1 MSQQGL
7 LKEGSSGAPNI
18 ETITGNSGGPVG
30 PDGAFNI
37 NVVGSAPIDVTGNPG
52 TNTLTIDTDGSVATD
67 YPVDNGGPG
76 IPSSDSLAVLGS
88 TASDFTGSGLETHV
102 GATTDEIY
110 LENRRWI
117 TQYVV
122 DSSTTVGERGTYST
136 IQAAINAADAA
147 GGGIIIIRAGTY
159 TEDLTIPGNIDLR
172 GAGSSVG
179 DQATIDGTHTLTVD
193 DSITISDLSFQNS
206 GAGDIF
212 TISSG
217 TEFFVM
223 NDCFFFMGANGLLTS
238 AVSTV
243 ISYIKDSLIISNSTD
258 PILNLSAGIFLCLR
272 STVGTFGSNGTFG
285 ASGTANLQ
293 IESSNF
299 SHTIT
304 AEDTSSVTF
313 IHSSCGIGGSAPA
326 FNVVDAGAS
335 LLATQCY
342 VDCSDAGGDFAV
354 GAGTFEYGDLTLNGS
369 ATGIAGTLTESYL
382 DWKPYS
388 TAGAS
393 EPAVVKGTCGFDSAM
408 FSVTDGFVTATGTL
422 PIQFD
427 TDSGSAVPASG
438 IIEILGGNGTTSS
451 GSGNT
456 VTVEMQS
463 PFTGDF
469 TFTDSTAADTEILTV
484 SNTDNTAASDSG
496 ASLQVNVGG
505 TTQTGDP
512 YISLGTGSSIAY
524 SLGTDTDD
532 SQIFKI
538 NTDSASSV
546 TPSTGSEIF
555 LLNSSSDSAIGTLS
569 LGHDGVPEIDINFT
583 INGSAL
589 EAILSI
595 DAQGAT
601 DLGGIIDH
609 RHTNTAAF
617 GANWIG
623 LRSRGTHA
631 SSTIVQNNDVLSR
644 ILAGG
649 YDGTDYAQS
658 AEIRAEVDGTP
669 GANDMPGRWVFL
681 TSPDGSQTPTEA
693 LRISQDQSISFTQ
706 YTQNSLLYIGAS
718 GLVTEIGPLSDG
730 ELIIGDTGNP
740 PQASTLTA
748 GTGISISNAAGSITI
763 DSSGGGI
770 SWTEVTVTG
779 ATAMSVNNGYV
790 ANNAGTVGLTL
801 PATASIGDVIK
812 VDGKG
817 AGGWS
822 IGQNAGQTIHFLA
835 QDTTTG
841 AGGSLASTTQYDCV
855 TLRCITAN
863 TDFVVEAVTGNLTVT

>member
-7 LKEGSSGAPNI
+7 LKKGSSGAPNI

-67 YPVDNGGPG
+67 YPVDNGSPG

-117 TQYVV
+117 TEYVV

-136 IQAAINAADAA
+136 IQAAINAADSA
-147 GGGIIIIRAGTY
+147 GGGVIIIRPGTY

-172 GAGSSVG
+172 GSGSSLG
-179 DQATIDGTHTLTVD
+179 DQATIEGTHTLTVD

-238 AVSTV
+238 SVSTV
-243 ISYIKDSLIISNSTD
+243 ISYIKDSLVISNSTD

-299 SHTIT
+299 FHTIT

-313 IHSSCGIGGSAPA
+313 IHSSCRIGGSGPA

-335 LLATQCY
+335 ILATQSY

-354 GAGTFEYGDLTLNGS
+354 GAGTFEYGDLTINGT

-427 TDSGSAVPASG
+427 TDSGSAVPAAG
-438 IIEILGGNGTTSS
+438 VLDILGGTLLNTSGATNVVTINADDNVVGSVGTDSGTVTPTSNNFDIIGSTGVSTS
-451 GSGNT
+451 GSGDT
-456 VTVEMQS
+456 VT
-463 PFTGDF
+463 
-469 TFTDSTAADTEILTV
+469 ITV
-484 SNTDNTAASDSG
+484 T
-496 ASLQVNVGG
+496 
-505 TTQTGDP
+505 
-512 YISLGTGSSIAY
+512 
-524 SLGTDTDD
+524 
-532 SQIFKI
+532 
-538 NTDSASSV
+538 
-546 TPSTGSEIF
+546 
-555 LLNSSSDSAIGTLS
+555 
-569 LGHDGVPEIDINFT
+569 
-583 INGSAL
+583 
-589 EAILSI
+589 
-595 DAQGAT
+595 
-601 DLGGIIDH
+601 
-609 RHTNTAAF
+609 
-617 GANWIG
+617 
-623 LRSRGTHA
+623 
-631 SSTIVQNNDVLSR
+631 
-644 ILAGG
+644 
-649 YDGTDYAQS
+649 
-658 AEIRAEVDGTP
+658 
-669 GANDMPGRWVFL
+669 
-681 TSPDGSQTPTEA
+681 
-693 LRISQDQSISFTQ
+693 
-706 YTQNSLLYIGAS
+706 
-718 GLVTEIGPLSDG
+718 
-730 ELIIGDTGNP
+730 
-740 PQASTLTA
+740 
-748 GTGISISNAAGSITI
+748 
-763 DSSGGGI
+763 GGGLD
-770 SWTEVTVTG
+770 WTEVTVTG
-779 ATAMSVNNGYV
+779 PTAMVVNNGYV